1 MLRMSHPLLAMNRA
15 VPLTDFDPINAIISK
30 LCIFGGMTDSQREMM
45 FRSLELWSLKQGDV
59 VFCKGDEPSC
69 IYIVKSGKI
78 DLQITEDDVLIHKHE
93 LKVGECFG
101 EASFMS
107 MHRHTATAIATEESE
122 LIVLSRH
129 ALIQLKHDDI
139 GLFALLMMN
148 LARELARRLYLTD
161 QMLLDLASK
170 KASGP

>member
-1 MLRMSHPLLAMNRA
+1 MNRT
-15 VPLTDFDPINAIISK
+15 VPLTDLDSVNAIISQ
-30 LCIFGGMTDSQREMM
+30 LRIFGGMTDTQRDTM
-45 FRSLELWSLKQGDV
+45 FRWLELWLLEEGDY
-59 VFCKGDEPSC
+59 VFHKGDEPSG

-78 DLQITEDDVLIHKHE
+78 DLQLMEKDTRIHKHE

-107 MHRHTATAIATEESE
+107 MHSHTTTAVATERTE
-122 LIVLSRH
+122 IVVLSRH
-129 ALIQLKHDDI
+129 ALIQLKQEDI

-161 QMLLDLASK
+161 QMLLDLTCKQPVAQ
-170 KASGP
+170 